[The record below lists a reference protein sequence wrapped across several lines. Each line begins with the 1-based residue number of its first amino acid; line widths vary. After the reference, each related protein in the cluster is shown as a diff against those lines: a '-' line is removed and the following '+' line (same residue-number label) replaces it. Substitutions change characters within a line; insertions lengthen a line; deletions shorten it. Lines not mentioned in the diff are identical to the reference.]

1 MRLSCQPLKWHQG
14 IKKAL
19 DMSYHIKLTRCLNS
33 LIYADKNAMVLE
45 DLTSLNFE
53 LANRRERFNLNRAK
67 LVMEKIATFH
77 AASAVLYEN
86 DPSSMNLYQAS
97 AVDGDEMT
105 PLTFFFT
112 VSMQETLETIRN
124 SPELQQWLPLLENYD
139 IVSEEKKVF
148 TRNDTDRLHVLNHG
162 DLWINNIFFKSND
175 KGESVDS
182 LLVGF
187 ACIFI
192 VLN

>member
-1 MRLSCQPLKWHQG
+1 
-14 IKKAL
+14 
-19 DMSYHIKLTRCLNS
+19 
-33 LIYADKNAMVLE
+33 MVLE

-67 LVMEKIATFH
+67 LVLEKIAKFH
-77 AASAVLYEN
+77 AASAVLHEK
-86 DPSSMNLYQAS
+86 DASSMDLYQAS
-97 AVDGDEMT
+97 AVDGDDMT
-105 PLTFFFT
+105 PLTFFFS

-139 IVSEEKKVF
+139 IVGEEKKVF
-148 TRNDTDRLHVLNHG
+148 TRKDTDRLHVCNHG

-182 LLVGF
+182 LLVGYCSF
-187 ACIFI
+187 YCFKLINFNN
-192 VLN
+192 LKKMSF